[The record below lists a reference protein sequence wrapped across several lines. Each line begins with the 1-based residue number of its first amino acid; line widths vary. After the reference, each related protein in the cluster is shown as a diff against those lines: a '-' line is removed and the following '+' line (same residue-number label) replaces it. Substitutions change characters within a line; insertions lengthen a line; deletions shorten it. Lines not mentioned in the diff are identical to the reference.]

1 MTSGAPLP
9 GTRLRP
15 VGDSMTR
22 PGEEQ
27 GPGRCDAHQC
37 RWPGQCEPR
46 ARRLRLLLLSGRPD
60 TNEGR
65 ARTLA
70 DAGERRSWALSSVWG
85 GGPEAGTRLPGAVGT
100 GAPRQPHT
108 PCQSAGSK
116 GLGALFFQRE
126 GRSAHEPCCL
136 PKPSPCALCP
146 HTTRARKAGLTLCTV
161 LPEKGRWAGRRAR
174 GRGGSK
180 SWDTASTTSGRKG
193 QTDRR
198 GCREDRVS

>member
-37 RWPGQCEPR
+37 RWPGRCEPR

-70 DAGERRSWALSSVWG
+70 NAAPGPCPQCGAGGPRPGPDCQGRRALGPHGSRTHLARGWQQGAGSPFLSMRRALSSR
-85 GGPEAGTRLPGAVGT
+85 ALLPPQTVALRPLPPHDT
-100 GAPRQPHT
+100 GQKGRSHALHS
-108 PCQSAGSK
+108 SARERALGWEEGEGK
-116 GLGALFFQRE
+116 GREQGLGHSKHHL
-126 GRSAHEPCCL
+126 
-136 PKPSPCALCP
+136 
-146 HTTRARKAGLTLCTV
+146 RAER
-161 LPEKGRWAGRRAR
+161 
-174 GRGGSK
+174 
-180 SWDTASTTSGRKG
+180 
-193 QTDRR
+193 TD
-198 GCREDRVS
+198 GPTGM

>member
-37 RWPGQCEPR
+37 RWPGRCEPR

-60 TNEGR
+60 TNEGC

-70 DAGERRSWALSSVWG
+70 NAAPGPCPQCGA
-85 GGPEAGTRLPGAVGT
+85 GGPRLGPD
-100 GAPRQPHT
+100 
-108 PCQSAGSK
+108 C
-116 GLGALFFQRE
+116 
-126 GRSAHEPCCL
+126 
-136 PKPSPCALCP
+136 
-146 HTTRARKAGLTLCTV
+146 
-161 LPEKGRWAGRRAR
+161 KGRWALGPHGSRKHLARVLAAR
-174 GRGGSK
+174 GWEPFSFNEKGAQLTSPA
-180 SWDTASTTSGRKG
+180 ASPNRRPAPSAHTRHGPERPVSRSAQFCQRKG
-193 QTDRR
+193 AGLGGGRGEGAGARAGTQQAPPQGGEDRR
-198 GCREDRVS
+198 TDGDVGRTECHD